1 MFTPMPVIIA
11 CAVIILGII
20 IWALRRN
27 NVSRGDE
34 ISVASSRTPDPQY
47 PEPTIIRTNENSAKP
62 FPHVARDLSVQE
74 REQLKAMLASGRK
87 IDAIKL
93 AREWTG
99 QGLAE
104 AKNYVEALEAEGE
117 IAKI

>member
-1 MFTPMPVIIA
+1 MALALAII
-11 CAVIILGII
+11 V
-20 IWALRRN
+20 WALRRN
-27 NVSRGDE
+27 NVSHGDE
-34 ISVASSRTPDPQY
+34 ISVASHRTPDPQY

-62 FPHVARDLSVQE
+62 FPQVARDLSVQE
-74 REQLKAMLASGRK
+74 REQLKAMLASGHK
-87 IDAIKL
+87 LNAIKL

-104 AKNYVEALEAEGE
+104 AKDYVEALEAEGE